1 MRKHYMTLIMGWLA
15 CDARGP
21 CSAYIASDSRISNG
35 VNHYDNS
42 KKLFALR
49 NTPDILGYCGETM
62 FTNQWL
68 STITNICDE
77 NRLLSPNM
85 DYEERSKILFNEIQK
100 NYVNYMLNNEFLR
113 IYHVGRDNQFLFQAN
128 IYTWNGNI
136 WTNEPIGTQYKNSWL
151 LFVDGSGKIEYE
163 QRFQKF
169 KYGNN
174 AGTSR
179 NYFQCFCDIMQDMQD
194 KHTGGSPQLVS
205 LYRGKKFNGMYH
217 GMILNGKRYYQGQN
231 VDSYYDMSDVQWY
244 NSNFEICDPETGLRK
259 DSAMRQPISKK

>member
-1 MRKHYMTLIMGWLA
+1 MTLIMGWLA

-35 VNHYDNS
+35 ANHYDNS

-77 NRLLSPNM
+77 KRLLSPNM
-85 DYEERSKILFNEIQK
+85 DYEERSKTLFNEIQK
-100 NYVNYMLNNEFLR
+100 NYANYMLNNEFLR

-128 IYTWNGNI
+128 KYTWNGKI
-136 WTNEPIGTQYKNSWL
+136 WTNESIETQYDNSKL
-151 LFVDGSGKIEYE
+151 LFVDGSGKKEYE

-169 KYGNN
+169 KNGNN
-174 AGTSR
+174 GGTSR
-179 NYFQCFCDIMQDMQD
+179 NYFHCFCDIMKDMQD
-194 KHTGGSPQLVS
+194 KHTGGAPQLTS

-217 GMILNGKRYYQGQN
+217 GIILNERRYYQGQN
-231 VDSYYDMSDVQWY
+231 VDAYCDMSDVQWY
-244 NSNFEICDPETGLRK
+244 NSNFEICDSVTGLRK
-259 DSAMRQPISKK
+259 DGAMRQPISKK